1 MSLAAA
7 GFARSETK
15 APSEPAKPEASSR
28 ETQAITIDAI
38 CTLIAREADANGLP
52 RDYFA
57 RLIWKESRFDHQ
69 AVSPVGAEG
78 IAQFMPGTAKIVGL
92 ADPFDIE
99 QAIPASAAYLAKLQK
114 GFGNW
119 GLAAAAYNGGE
130 TRVGKWLANGGF
142 LPLETE
148 DYVLDITGQSADHFA
163 TQGNEIAP
171 RPLDA
176 KLTFD
181 EACRKLPVI
190 AASTVAMSRV
200 NRKPWGIQVAG
211 NFRQSAAMRQ
221 WERVRRA
228 HPQVLSNYKPV
239 ISRVRTP
246 NWQAFHFC
254 RSHWRKLTRRSRP
267 HLPCA
272 ALLRRGLHRHEKQV
286 VAKRP
291 ELVHLG
297 FRLQSLKRQHQAE
310 YSAMAPF
317 QRRLS

>member
-1 MSLAAA
+1 MIFRLGSIIRLSAFSLFAIGVAFAEPQIPKEPVAA
-7 GFARSETK
+7 K
-15 APSEPAKPEASSR
+15 V
-28 ETQAITIDAI
+28 TIDRI
-38 CTLIAREADANGLP
+38 CSLIAKEADAKGLP
-52 RDYFA
+52 RDFFA

-99 QAIPASAAYLAKLQK
+99 QAIPASAAYLATLQK

-130 TRVGKWLANGGF
+130 TRVGKWLASGGF

-163 TQGNEIAP
+163 VRSNEIAP
-171 RPLDA
+171 RPIDG

-181 EACRKLPVI
+181 ESCRKLPII

-221 WERVRRA
+221 WQREQRA
-228 HPQVLSNYKPV
+228 HSAILGKYKPV
-239 ISRVRTP
+239 ISKVRT
-246 NWQAFHFC
+246 AIG
-254 RSHWRKLTRRSRP
+254 RRSIYAVRIGADSRGEANAV
-267 HLPCA
+267 CA
-272 ALLRRGLHRHEKQV
+272 ALRSSGGACI
-286 VAKRP
+286 VAKNR
-291 ELVHLG
+291 
-297 FRLQSLKRQHQAE
+297 
-310 YSAMAPF
+310 
-317 QRRLS
+317 

>member
-1 MSLAAA
+1 MLRQCRNFIRFSLPSL
-7 GFARSETK
+7 FAISVAYAETPP
-15 APSEPAKPEASSR
+15 PSTPLVAKV
-28 ETQAITIDAI
+28 TIDRI
-38 CTLIAREADANGLP
+38 CTLIAKEADANGLP
-52 RDYFA
+52 RDFFA

-92 ADPFDIE
+92 ADPFDID
-99 QAIPASAAYLAKLQK
+99 QAIPASAGYLAKLKK

-163 TQGNEIAP
+163 ERGNEIAP

-176 KLTFD
+176 KLTF
-181 EACRKLPVI
+181 EEGCRKLPII
-190 AASTVAMSRV
+190 AASTIAMSRV

-221 WERVRRA
+221 WQREQRA
-228 HPQVLSNYKPV
+228 HPAILGKYKPV
-239 ISRVRTP
+239 ISKVRTP
-246 NWQAFHFC
+246 IG
-254 RSHWRKLTRRSRP
+254 RRSIFAVRIGADSRSEANAI
-267 HLPCA
+267 CA
-272 ALLRRGLHRHEKQV
+272 ALRSSGGACI
-286 VAKRP
+286 VAKNR
-291 ELVHLG
+291 
-297 FRLQSLKRQHQAE
+297 
-310 YSAMAPF
+310 
-317 QRRLS
+317 